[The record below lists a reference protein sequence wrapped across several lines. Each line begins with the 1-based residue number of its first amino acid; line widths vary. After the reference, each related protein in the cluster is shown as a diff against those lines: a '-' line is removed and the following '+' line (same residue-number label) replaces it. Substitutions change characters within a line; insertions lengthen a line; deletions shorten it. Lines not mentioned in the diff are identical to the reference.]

1 MKRSR
6 KLVTRDLCRVERL
19 LDWHYCWKQVMLCGS
34 VLWFDR
40 LIPNYITAGIRAL
53 SVTWH
58 HIAKGLFWM
67 CPTFSATWHSGE
79 GTIGNSGPRFPA
91 FPLIQYVSRRKL
103 YNFRTPHWAI
113 SKTQTMRRPE
123 HHQSALSSLTLWW
136 WKKGNTILRI
146 PKPNKIPINFWKS
159 NHATVISDKDGILL
173 SLNPVPFPFQ
183 SRTLSVVGGGIRE
196 IIFYVSYFLCKLY
209 KIFSL
214 WIQIFQTFTERMIL
228 NIDFSNAF
236 VFKNQITMRVCQA
249 ARLCPTLRDPKDCS
263 PPGSSVCGILQAGM
277 LEWVATPSSRGLP
290 NPGIEPGSLMS
301 PALAGR
307 SFTTSAT
314 WEAPK

>member
-1 MKRSR
+1 M
-6 KLVTRDLCRVERL
+6 
-19 LDWHYCWKQVMLCGS
+19 
-34 VLWFDR
+34 
-40 LIPNYITAGIRAL
+40 
-53 SVTWH
+53 
-58 HIAKGLFWM
+58 
-67 CPTFSATWHSGE
+67 
-79 GTIGNSGPRFPA
+79 
-91 FPLIQYVSRRKL
+91 
-103 YNFRTPHWAI
+103 
-113 SKTQTMRRPE
+113 
-123 HHQSALSSLTLWW
+123 
-136 WKKGNTILRI
+136 
-146 PKPNKIPINFWKS
+146 
-159 NHATVISDKDGILL
+159 L

-183 SRTLSVVGGGIRE
+183 SRTLCVVGGGIRE
-196 IIFYVSYFLCKLY
+196 IIFYVSYFLCKLC

-228 NIDFSNAF
+228 NTYFSNG
-236 VFKNQITMRVCQA
+236 FKNQITMRVCQA

-314 WEAPK
+314 WEDPK